1 MRSLGTL
8 RRPAWPNCP
17 RLRPPSPQPIT
28 AVVDICSECRC
39 PADQFVP
46 DAISLGKIVYT
57 FLTGSYKGDILPMAS
72 ELPNLFDLRRSAN
85 LGSAMMSS
93 RSVLGL
99 AAYAL
104 ALVGDSTRAEAGIL
118 SRLQRGN
125 WNAASVTTAS
135 YTYQTTAHVQQASL
149 PSGTQPETPVR
160 VAQNPATSGLVPVP
174 YDPTRPVAPRELSN
188 LERDA
193 NIIDLLND
201 KGKPIL
207 RQPVAPSKSTPGS

>member
-1 MRSLGTL
+1 
-8 RRPAWPNCP
+8 
-17 RLRPPSPQPIT
+17 
-28 AVVDICSECRC
+28 
-39 PADQFVP
+39 
-46 DAISLGKIVYT
+46 
-57 FLTGSYKGDILPMAS
+57 
-72 ELPNLFDLRRSAN
+72 
-85 LGSAMMSS
+85 MSS